1 MVREHSLETLTDLGA
16 QRMRPWG
23 EKGKKTKDGRH
34 LNRVFLIN

>member
-23 EKGKKTKDGRH
+23 EKGKKTKGWEAPEQSFF
-34 LNRVFLIN
+34 N